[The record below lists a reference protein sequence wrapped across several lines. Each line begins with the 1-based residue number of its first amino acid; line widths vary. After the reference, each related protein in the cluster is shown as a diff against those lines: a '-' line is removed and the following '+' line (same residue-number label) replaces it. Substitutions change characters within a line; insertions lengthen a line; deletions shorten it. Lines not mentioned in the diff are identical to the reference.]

1 LFLSPTA
8 MHISEYYSGEEP
20 VFSFEFFP
28 PANDKAH
35 ANLLE
40 TISELQALQPHF
52 VSVTYGAGGSTRDR
66 TLALVSW
73 IKNTVGLEAMAHLTC
88 VGSSRDELRA
98 ILDRLENSGIENVI
112 ALRGDPPSGDSEF
125 KPAADGLSYASEL
138 ITMIRAEN
146 RPFCLAAAAYPEV
159 HPEAESPEADLE
171 RLAHK
176 VQQGAELLI
185 TQLFFDNDSYFAFR
199 ERAVKAGITV
209 PIVPGIMPVT
219 GGRER
224 MARFGAAIPARL
236 RRQVELAGDDADSIA
251 TAGEA
256 WATEQCAALLAEGV
270 PGLHFYTLNRSRA
283 TRNVLEKIRPR
294 SS

>member
-1 LFLSPTA
+1 
-8 MHISEYYSGEEP
+8 MHISEYYTGEEP

-35 ANLLE
+35 ASLLK
-40 TISELQALQPHF
+40 TISELHALQPHF

-88 VGSSRDELRA
+88 VGSSRDELRTM
-98 ILDRLENSGIENVI
+98 LDRLENAGIENLI
-112 ALRGDPPSGDSEF
+112 ALRGDPPAGDSEF

-138 ITMIRAEN
+138 IAMIRDEN

-176 VQQGAELLI
+176 VQQGAEVLI
-185 TQLFFDNDSYFAFR
+185 TQLFFDNDSFFAFR
-199 ERAVKAGITV
+199 DRAVKAGIAV

-219 GGRER
+219 GGLER

-236 RRQVELAGDDADSIA
+236 RRQVELAGDDTGSIA
-251 TAGEA
+251 DAGEA

-283 TRNVLEKIRPR
+283 TRNVLEKIRPH
-294 SS
+294 SP

>member
-1 LFLSPTA
+1 
-8 MHISEYYSGEEP
+8 MHISEYYTGEEP

-35 ANLLE
+35 ASLLK
-40 TISELQALQPHF
+40 TISELHALQPHF

-66 TLALVSW
+66 TLELVSW

-88 VGSSRDELRA
+88 VGSSRDELRTM
-98 ILDRLENSGIENVI
+98 LDRLENAGIENLI
-112 ALRGDPPSGDSEF
+112 ALRGDPPAGDSEF

-138 ITMIRAEN
+138 IAMIRDEN

-176 VQQGAELLI
+176 VQQGAEVLI
-185 TQLFFDNDSYFAFR
+185 TQLFFDNDSFFAFR
-199 ERAVKAGITV
+199 DRAVKAGIAV

-219 GGRER
+219 GGLER

-236 RRQVELAGDDADSIA
+236 RRQVELAGDDTGSIA
-251 TAGEA
+251 DAGEA

-283 TRNVLEKIRPR
+283 TRNVLEKIRPH
-294 SS
+294 SP